1 MTYTTQNFPFERL
14 SAKKLISFDAD
25 GTLVLS
31 KTQMDPEM
39 VEIFNRL
46 LHSKYMVNIVSGG
59 KYSIFFDNII
69 SQITKDPTDLKSLTL
84 SPTCGA
90 RLFEFD
96 REWNEVYKDELSDD
110 EKRKIYEAFDYA
122 LEKANH
128 LHQKLYGELLED
140 RGTQITFSACGQ
152 EAPLEIKS
160 AYDPDFQKRLY
171 IKKFLDEKISNLD
184 VKVAG
189 TTSIDVTKKGINKAY
204 AMRKLMERF
213 NLNMDEI
220 LFIGDALLEGGNDEP
235 VSLMGIDSIEVKNV
249 EETKTLINKI
259 LSLIT
264 S

>member
-1 MTYTTQNFPFERL
+1 MTYTPQNFPFEKL
-14 SAKKLISFDAD
+14 NTKKLISFDAD

-46 LHSKYMVNIVSGG
+46 LRSKYMVNIVSGG

-69 SQITKDPTDLKSLTL
+69 SQITKDASDLKSLTL

-90 RLFEFD
+90 RFFEFNG
-96 REWNEVYKDELSDD
+96 EWEEVYKDELSED
-110 EKRKIYEAFDYA
+110 EKKRIYEAFDYA

-128 LHQKLYGELLED
+128 QHQELYGELLED

-152 EAPLEIKS
+152 EAPLDVKTT
-160 AYDPDFQKRLY
+160 YDPDFQKRLV
-171 IKKFLDEKISNLD
+171 IKKYLDEKISDLD

-213 NLNMDEI
+213 NLQMEEI

-235 VSLMGIDSIEVKNV
+235 VSLMGIDSIEIKDV
-249 EETKTLINKI
+249 EETKALINKI
-259 LSLIT
+259 LSLT
-264 S
+264 T